1 MEANV
6 QGEVSRHDQVQDFDW
21 LHEGQS
27 PNWRRTS
34 MDEREEQIQGIT
46 RAIQETNSALES
58 SEEALETP
66 D

>member
-6 QGEVSRHDQVQDFDW
+6 QGGISRHDQVQDFNW

-27 PNWRRTS
+27 PNWRHTS
-34 MDEREEQIQGIT
+34 SNEREEQIKGIT
-46 RAIQETNSALES
+46 RAIQETDSALEL
-58 SEEALETP
+58 SEVALETP